1 MLPKPSKW
9 SRGEEHVFY
18 VIRAYRL
25 GVLVLIR
32 PFLWQ
37 HVRQSAEGASSTIA
51 AATYMVPGVL
61 LPLLDLVR
69 TYTTKIEKKCMQ
81 LQMISEIMSR
91 NALASIIQTL
101 LEILRTLESI
111 LANWVFLPLYASCI
125 SALSYA
131 FFYRNFLLKSP
142 YFCSLKN

>member
-37 HVRQSAEGASSTIA
+37 HVRQSAEGASSAIA

-69 TYTTKIEKKCMQ
+69 NAKHCERCTQ
-81 LQMISEIMSR
+81 LQTVRDTKE
-91 NALASIIQTL
+91 
-101 LEILRTLESI
+101 E
-111 LANWVFLPLYASCI
+111 
-125 SALSYA
+125 
-131 FFYRNFLLKSP
+131 
-142 YFCSLKN
+142 YFGLCC

>member
-1 MLPKPSKW
+1 MLHSGVEAMLPKPSSW

-37 HVRQSAEGASSTIA
+37 HVRLSADSASSTIA
-51 AATYMVPGVL
+51 AATYMIPGTL

-69 TYTTKIEKKCMQ
+69 DRAHERGRVRKSLWEGA
-81 LQMISEIMSR
+81 L
-91 NALASIIQTL
+91 NAPNHFFPAYPACIFS
-101 LEILRTLESI
+101 
-111 LANWVFLPLYASCI
+111 LPL
-125 SALSYA
+125 
-131 FFYRNFLLKSP
+131 
-142 YFCSLKN
+142 